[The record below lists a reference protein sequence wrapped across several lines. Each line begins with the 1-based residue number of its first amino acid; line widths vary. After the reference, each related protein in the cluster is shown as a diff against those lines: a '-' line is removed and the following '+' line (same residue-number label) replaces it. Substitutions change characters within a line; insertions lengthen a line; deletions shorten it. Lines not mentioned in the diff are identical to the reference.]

1 MSCEWMHSII
11 YIYIYKKTLL
21 LLLWRILCDSFVF
34 FVLFFYKSST
44 SEMFSHLTNPIL
56 RSSLKRVP
64 LWGPSRSR
72 VCVCVKC
79 VWSVCEVSGSRRP
92 GTGVWQWFVK
102 RDNTAHWPA
111 GSTVCCTYLAQP
123 SHEDPPL
130 FKQDTRLPQAQ
141 GGVNECVLCEMERHN
156 GRLVA
161 LTMRFHTIRGWQGD

>member
-1 MSCEWMHSII
+1 MRAIQE
-11 YIYIYKKTLL
+11 
-21 LLLWRILCDSFVF
+21 
-34 FVLFFYKSST
+34 SSA
-44 SEMFSHLTNPIL
+44 
-56 RSSLKRVP
+56 
-64 LWGPSRSR
+64 
-72 VCVCVKC
+72 CVC

-161 LTMRFHTIRGWQGD
+161 LTMRFHTIRGWLGVSVTSVRWKQKLHTLQLSSVSDSHSCIRFQKAFPSALSLMSFQTWKIRCSGLSVSLLLPFL